1 MATTNPARE
10 ERTRPPSATATRI
23 LDAALVS
30 FGARGYEATS
40 LDALA
45 AGLGIT
51 KQSIL
56 YWFPSK
62 EALLQA
68 VIDRSAAEVGE
79 ALEVAL
85 ARAGDGW
92 GRVDAL
98 LKAVF
103 RLAARRPDLF
113 NLLREV
119 TRLGADA
126 ATRMAGAL
134 EPLIGRASGF
144 LADEMAAGRMRE
156 SDPRQVLLAAYSAV
170 IGVATEVEV
179 MQALGYEPSVR
190 TLVRRRRELRD
201 WLRRELSTAPH

>member
-1 MATTNPARE
+1 MSEGRS
-10 ERTRPPSATATRI
+10 RPTSDTATRI

-56 YWFPSK
+56 YWFTSK

-79 ALEVAL
+79 ALEGAL
-85 ARAGDGW
+85 GGTGTAWD
-92 GRVDAL
+92 RVDDL

-134 EPLIGRASGF
+134 EPLIDRASAF
-144 LADEMAAGRMRE
+144 LAEEMAAGRMRQR
-156 SDPRQVLLAAYSAV
+156 DPRELLLAAYSAV
-170 IGVATEVEV
+170 IGVATEAEV

-190 TLVRRRRELRD
+190 ILVRRRAELRD
-201 WLRRELSTAPH
+201 WLRRELAVGAPPAGS

>member
-1 MATTNPARE
+1 MTTTN
-10 ERTRPPSATATRI
+10 RPGETGRSAGTNTAQRI

-30 FGARGYEATS
+30 FGSRGYEATS

-68 VIDRSAAEVGE
+68 VIDRSAAEVGSALDE
-79 ALEVAL
+79 ALGQ
-85 ARAGDGW
+85 AGDGW
-92 GRVDAL
+92 DRIDAL

-119 TRLGADA
+119 TRLGAAA
-126 ATRMAGAL
+126 ATGMASAL
-134 EPLIGRASGF
+134 EPLIARAAGF
-144 LADEMAAGRMRE
+144 LADEMAAGRMRQR
-156 SDPRQVLLAAYSAV
+156 DPRRVLLSTYSAV

-179 MQALGYEPSVR
+179 MRALGYDLSVR
-190 TLVRRRRELRD
+190 TLVRRHTGPRE
-201 WLRRELSTAPH
+201 WLRRELAP

>member
-1 MATTNPARE
+1 MTATNPAAVRDA
-10 ERTRPPSATATRI
+10 TRPPSPTATRI

-30 FGARGYEATS
+30 FGTRGYEATS

-62 EALLQA
+62 EVLLQA
-68 VIDRSAAEVGE
+68 VIERSAAEVGA
-79 ALEVAL
+79 ALETAL
-85 ARAGDGW
+85 ADAGEGW
-92 GRVDAL
+92 DRVDAL

-126 ATRMAGAL
+126 ATGMAAAL
-134 EPLIGRASGF
+134 EPLIARASGY
-144 LADEMAAGRMRE
+144 LLDEVDAGRMRPV
-156 SDPRQVLLAAYSAV
+156 DPREVLLSAYSAV

-179 MQALGYEPSVR
+179 LGALGYQPSVR
-190 TLVRRRRELRD
+190 TLVRRRQELRA
-201 WLRRELSTAPH
+201 WLRATLLAP